1 LKLVTVEQSLQN
13 QEVLMLKY
21 TGHPLVDVGVATI
34 AAFAG
39 KRDPTRLTED
49 DLDKMANYITREYTR
64 PPLKSFF
71 TVAFTVNA
79 GFFQPG
85 YNKQPEKR
93 QIYMERVLRSY
104 RADTPKLD
112 QRCVFTGEPA
122 VAVPFDVKGELPPG
136 YTFRQHIPLLTGE
149 GVINFYPYG
158 IAGLPVS
165 GKVMLALQ
173 AFPLGCAKCGG
184 RLLAVHSDNDELTYH
199 FAKTFLLGNRKAV
212 QLAQAAGSKKL
223 PATQFSHRTLL
234 VDTLLQMQLEA
245 QDESE
250 QSFSLTAYHLS
261 NSGQGPK
268 LDIYHLPLE
277 ITGFLRDM
285 QTADYHNEWNA
296 IVRRAWEV
304 APKKKRGKKDDKPF
318 QPHRNW
324 LYEDL
329 FDLPGNAPR
338 FLRTYFLRLAVRYA
352 RGKTDPRVDYSLQNE
367 ANLIS
372 WKITEQFLGRI
383 THMDKERVE
392 QIRALGDNL
401 ADYVSSQND
410 RRFFRNFF
418 TVQRY
423 GDFRTALIKA
433 NLAHVKRGHSPIITL
448 DPYIVVFEEGDEL
461 ARPDWRLARDL
472 VLIRMVERL
481 YGQGWLGNNVDV
493 IPEIAE
499 EEEAESD

>member
-1 LKLVTVEQSLQN
+1 
-13 QEVLMLKY
+13 MLKY

-39 KRDPTRLTED
+39 KRDPTKLTEG
-49 DLDKMANYITREYTR
+49 DLDKTADYIAREYTR

-93 QIYMERVLRSY
+93 QIYIERVLRSY

-112 QRCVFTGEPA
+112 ERCVFTGEPA
-122 VAVPFDVKGELPPG
+122 VAVPFDVKGELSPG

-165 GKVMLALQ
+165 GKVILALQ

-184 RLLAVHSDNDELTYH
+184 RLLAVHSDNDELTYY
-199 FAKTFLLGNRKAV
+199 FAETFLLGNRRAV
-212 QLAQAAGSKKL
+212 QMTQAAGGKKM
-223 PATQFSHRTLL
+223 PETQFSHRTLL
-234 VDTLLQMQLEA
+234 IDTLRQVQDKA

-250 QSFSLTAYHLS
+250 HPFSLTAYHLS

-277 ITGFLRDM
+277 ITGFLREM
-285 QTADYHNEWNA
+285 QTADYHNEWNS

-304 APKKKRGKKDDKPF
+304 APKKKGRKKDDKLF
-318 QPHRNW
+318 KPHCNW

-329 FDLPGNAPR
+329 FNLPDNAPK
-338 FLRTYFLRLAVRYA
+338 FLRTYFLRIALRHA
-352 RGKTDPRVDYSLQNE
+352 RSKKTDPRTGYSLQNE
-367 ANLIS
+367 ANLVS
-372 WKITEQFLGRI
+372 WKITERFLRRI
-383 THMDKERVE
+383 MYMDKERIE
-392 QIRALGDNL
+392 QIRTMGDRL
-401 ADYVSSQND
+401 AEYVSSQND
-410 RRFFRNFF
+410 RRFFREFF
-418 TVQRY
+418 IEQRY
-423 GDFRTALIKA
+423 GYFRTALIKA
-433 NLAHVKRGHSPIITL
+433 NLAHVKHGHPPIITL
-448 DPYIVVFEEGDEL
+448 DPYVAVFEEGSEL

-472 VLIRMVERL
+472 VLIRVVERL
-481 YGQGWLGNNVDV
+481 YEQGWLGSNVDV
-493 IPEIAE
+493 IPESDEDE
-499 EEEAESD
+499 EGSESA

>member
-1 LKLVTVEQSLQN
+1 
-13 QEVLMLKY
+13 MLKY

-85 YNKQPEKR
+85 YDKQPEKR
-93 QIYMERVLRSY
+93 QVYAKRVLRSY

-112 QRCVFTGEPA
+112 EQCVFTREPA
-122 VAVPFDVKGELPPG
+122 VAVPFDVKGQLPPG

-165 GKVMLALQ
+165 GTVMLALQ

-184 RLLAVHSDNDELTYH
+184 RLLVVHSDNDELTYH
-199 FAKTFLLGNRKAV
+199 FAETFLLGNRKAV
-212 QLAQAAGSKKL
+212 QMTQAAGSKKM
-223 PATQFSHRTLL
+223 PETQFSHRTLL
-234 VDTLLQMQLEA
+234 IDVLLQANELQREA
-245 QDESE
+245 REDERP
-250 QSFSLTAYHLS
+250 FSLTAYHLS

-268 LDIYHLPLE
+268 LDIYPLPME
-277 ITGFLRDM
+277 IIGFLRDM
-285 QTADYHNEWNA
+285 QTADYRDEWNA

-304 APKKKRGKKDDKPF
+304 APKKKTEKKDDKPF

-329 FDLPGNAPR
+329 FDLPGSAPR
-338 FLRTYFLRLAVRYA
+338 FLRIYFLRIALQYA
-352 RGKTDPRVDYSLQNE
+352 RDKTDPCVGYSLQNE
-367 ANLIS
+367 ANLVS
-372 WKITEQFLGRI
+372 WKITERFLRRI
-383 THMDKERVE
+383 MYMDKERIE

-423 GDFRTALIKA
+423 GDFRTALIKV
-433 NLAHVKRGHSPIITL
+433 NLAHVKRGHSPIVTL
-448 DPYIVVFEEGDEL
+448 DPYIAVFEEGDEL

-481 YGQGWLGNNVDV
+481 YRQGWLGNNVDV
-493 IPEIAE
+493 IPETAE